1 MDVLEQNRAR
11 VLAKLDRHCER
22 LVERMVAAIV
32 DEIPHY
38 RAHPDPLLL
47 ADLAAHVRANI
58 VTFIR
63 VTEQERPP
71 TSDELAFVA
80 DMVERRVA
88 QGVPMDHVLHA
99 FRIGQRVLWERI
111 MSEARE
117 VGAGPEAALSLALP
131 AMRYADVAASEFTA
145 CYVRLEEELRASAD
159 RASAEVVDALSEGR
173 WPPERAVA
181 AIEPPFPVD
190 ASQRYLVAV
199 VAAVSQQRIDEL
211 RRQLVLACSSAP
223 LVGAVA
229 RVTGAELAVVAAV
242 RPDAGTGVAARLA
255 ATARDLC
262 ERLTPQARIGIG
274 GRADGVADVPAAR
287 REATAAARQAG
298 AGGTVVV
305 EELTVVERAALITS
319 TLANPARLVPDA
331 IEAFVT
337 ADLERDGTLVA
348 TATAYVESDLN
359 TRRTAERLY
368 VHRNTIRYRL
378 GRIAQLAGVDT
389 SSPRELF
396 ELAAAIRILTA
407 ARAAQAPMADA
418 GLGA

>member
-1 MDVLEQNRAR
+1 
-11 VLAKLDRHCER
+11 
-22 LVERMVAAIV
+22 
-32 DEIPHY
+32 
-38 RAHPDPLLL
+38 
-47 ADLAAHVRANI
+47 
-58 VTFIR
+58 
-63 VTEQERPP
+63 
-71 TSDELAFVA
+71 
-80 DMVERRVA
+80 
-88 QGVPMDHVLHA
+88 
-99 FRIGQRVLWERI
+99 

-117 VGAGPEAALSLALP
+117 LAAGPEAALSLALP
-131 AMRYADVAASEFTA
+131 AMRYADVASSEFTA
-145 CYVRLEEELRASAD
+145 CYVRLQEELRASAD

-229 RVTGAELAVVAAV
+229 RVTGNELAVVVAV
-242 RPDAGTGVAARLA
+242 RPDADTGVAAPRLA
-255 ATARDLC
+255 ATARGLC

-274 GRADGVADVPAAR
+274 GRADGVADLPAAR
-287 REATAAARQAG
+287 REATAAARQAD

-319 TLANPARLVPDA
+319 ALANPARLVPEA
-331 IEAFVT
+331 IGAFVT

-348 TATAYVESDLN
+348 TAAAYVESDLN

-368 VHRNTIRYRL
+368 VHRNTVRYRL

-389 SSPRELF
+389 SSPRQMF

-407 ARAAQAPMADA
+407 ARAAQAPAADA
-418 GLGA
+418 GRGA